1 MIWTPGKMNTESGRK
16 WKYFLQ
22 VIRNGAWQCQEAAI
36 PLNFT
41 VLQATENGVELV

>member
-36 PLNFT
+36 PLDFM